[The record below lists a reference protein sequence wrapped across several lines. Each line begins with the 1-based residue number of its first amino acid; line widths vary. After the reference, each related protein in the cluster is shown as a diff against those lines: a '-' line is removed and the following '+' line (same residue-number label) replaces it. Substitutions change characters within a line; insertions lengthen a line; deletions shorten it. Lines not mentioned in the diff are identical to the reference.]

1 MENKIE
7 IIVVAFGSIG
17 RRLFN
22 TVWLT
27 FSNFT
32 TYNSYALFSYFV
44 DPTLE
49 VSDLGE
55 VKSLNTTGDDNYDDS
70 IACWQCM
77 YTLNRYFCRSSNIV
91 AFKMSPRCPA
101 GWPSTWHSGFLL
113 PWKNSW
119 VVSSKHRSVEGFI
132 SIVLWRT

>member
-55 VKSLNTTGDDNYDDS
+55 VKSLNQ
-70 IACWQCM
+70 ACP
-77 YTLNRYFCRSSNIV
+77 T
-91 AFKMSPRCPA
+91 
-101 GWPSTWHSGFLL
+101 FLAQG
-113 PWKNSW
+113 PNDKFRES
-119 VVSSKHRSVEGFI
+119 
-132 SIVLWRT
+132 